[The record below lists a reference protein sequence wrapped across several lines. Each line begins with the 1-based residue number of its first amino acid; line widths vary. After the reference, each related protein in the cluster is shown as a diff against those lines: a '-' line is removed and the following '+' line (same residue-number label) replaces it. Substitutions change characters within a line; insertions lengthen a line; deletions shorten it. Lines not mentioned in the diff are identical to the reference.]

1 MAEFFAT
8 LKNGNVSTVAFSA
21 NRVTEIHRFDLPSGL
36 LIAWGD
42 PGTPV
47 DESSLL
53 TALSDGRAPELW
65 GISAV
70 LLDKLRGR
78 IIAATDV
85 LGLYPISL
93 FRSDKEIGAASAT
106 ATILQNRPELA
117 NGGDPAAATELLGL
131 GQLLGN
137 RTVFP
142 AIYQCRPGAVVCLK
156 PVHAPEQLSETI
168 PTLGAPDS
176 SPQQALDAL
185 VGAVDRC
192 LRASPEAMIPL
203 SGGLDSRL
211 LLACA
216 LAAGHQPDT
225 FCYGARKSSDRRIAL
240 HLAGAAEC
248 WHFEAD
254 IEAEQI
260 ASQASRVGW
269 AGAGEVA
276 VNHAHSLLA
285 ADALHEIAGRPLIT
299 GTGSETYR
307 CFYYDRGAPGLEL
320 LGSPLARKHFAPR
333 ALRYVMEHMSG
344 GRLEALAASG
354 MAEGQEALARLEQ
367 EVSCLLDRTDTL
379 ASGLDLA
386 YLRLRVPRFVIAGQQ
401 LLDNVHPRFHPFLDR
416 DVVTAM
422 SGLPVHRRMAGGFH
436 RWAIRRLSPEL
447 AAIDWD
453 KTGRPLSEGLSLA
466 ERWPGLAARFGV
478 SARYGKSGAPLTDYA
493 SWAKGTDVSLLAGHV
508 ADWTGI
514 TGKSRN
520 SFTNWAAGLDQLRAA
535 GTLSAL
541 DSIATLARDDQ
552 SEAA

>member
-1 MAEFFAT
+1 MAAFFAT
-8 LKNGNVSTVAFSA
+8 LKNGDISTVAFSA
-21 NRVTEIHRFDLPSGL
+21 NRASEIHRFDVPSGL

-47 DESSLL
+47 DATALF

-65 GISAV
+65 GTSAV
-70 LLDKLRGR
+70 LFDQLRGR
-78 IIAATDV
+78 IVAATDV
-85 LGLYPISL
+85 LGLYPVSL

-106 ATILQNRPELA
+106 ATILENRPELA
-117 NGGDPAAATELLGL
+117 SSGDPAAATELLGL

-142 AIYQCRPGAVVCLK
+142 MVYQCRPGALVCLQ
-156 PVHAPEQLSETI
+156 PGHAPEQLSETC
-168 PTLGAPDS
+168 PTLGATS
-176 SPQQALDAL
+176 SRPRQALDAL
-185 VGAVDRC
+185 VSAVDRC

-216 LAAGHQPDT
+216 LASGHQPDT
-225 FCYGARKSSDRRIAL
+225 FSYGARTSSDRRIAL
-240 HLAGAAEC
+240 GLAGAAEC

-260 ASQASRVGW
+260 ARHAARVGLI
-269 AGAGEVA
+269 GAGEVA
-276 VNHAHSLLA
+276 VNHAHGLLA
-285 ADALHEIAGRPLIT
+285 AETLTEIAGRPLIT

-344 GRLEALAASG
+344 GRLEALATSG
-354 MAEGQEALARLEQ
+354 MPEGQEALARLEQ
-367 EVSCLLDRTDTL
+367 EVSCLLEQTDTL
-379 ASGLDLA
+379 ATGLDLA
-386 YLRLRVPRFVIAGQQ
+386 YLRLRVPRFVVAGQQ
-401 LLDNVHPRFHPFLDR
+401 LLDDVHPRFHPFLDR

-436 RWAIRRLSPEL
+436 RWAIKRLAPGL

-453 KTGRPLSEGLSLA
+453 KTGRPLSEGLTLA
-466 ERWPGLAARFGV
+466 ERWPGLAARVGV
-478 SARYGKSGAPLTDYA
+478 SARYGKSGAPLTDYSA
-493 SWAKGTDVSLLAGHV
+493 WARGADVSLLAGHV

-514 TGKSRN
+514 AGQNRT
-520 SFTNWAAGLDQLRAA
+520 SFVNWAAGLDQLRAT

-541 DSIATLARDDQ
+541 TSIATSASDKH

>member
-1 MAEFFAT
+1 MAKFFAT
-8 LKNGNVSTVAFSA
+8 LKSGDVSTVAFSA
-21 NRVTEIHRFDLPSGL
+21 NRATEIHHFDLPSGL

-47 DESSLL
+47 DKSALL
-53 TALSDGRAPELW
+53 AALSHGRAPELW

-78 IIAATDV
+78 IVAAADV

-106 ATILQNRPELA
+106 ATILENRPELA
-117 NGGDPAAATELLGL
+117 GNGDPAAATELLGL

-142 AIYQCRPGAVVCLK
+142 AIYQCRPGAVVCLE
-156 PVHAPEQLSETI
+156 PGHAPEQLGETI
-168 PTLGAPDS
+168 PTLGAKKS

-225 FCYGARKSSDRRIAL
+225 FSYGARTSSDRRIAL

-260 ASQASRVGW
+260 TGHAARVGW
-269 AGAGEVA
+269 TGAGEVA
-276 VNHAHSLLA
+276 VNHAHGLLA

-299 GTGSETYR
+299 GTGSETFR

-320 LGSPLARKHFAPR
+320 LGASLARKHFSPR

-344 GRLEALAASG
+344 GRLETLAASG
-354 MAEGQEALARLEQ
+354 VVIGQEALARLEQ
-367 EVSCLLDRTDTL
+367 EVSCLLEQTDTL
-379 ASGLDLA
+379 ATGLDLA
-386 YLRLRVPRFVIAGQQ
+386 YLRLRVPRFVVAGQQ
-401 LLDNVHPRFHPFLDR
+401 LLDDVHPRFHPFLDR

-436 RWAIRRLSPEL
+436 RWAIKRLAPEL

-453 KTGRPLSEGLSLA
+453 KTGRPLSEGLTLA
-466 ERWPGLAARFGV
+466 ERWPGLASRVGLT
-478 SARYGKSGAPLTDYA
+478 ARYGKSGTPLTNYSA
-493 SWAKGTDVSLLAGHV
+493 WARGTDVSLLAGQI

-514 TGKSRN
+514 AGQNRT
-520 SFTNWAAGLDQLRAA
+520 SFINWADGLGQLRAA

-541 DSIATLARDDQ
+541 ASISAFTCNDH